1 MNFVIFDWYLSYS
14 FRNCTLPW
22 YRTDNSKMMRNVQSS
37 ELCFWIFPR
46 SCWTIDLDQ
55 FKMKDNVSKLALWF
69 KKPVSQSCAEAKS
82 NTFWRATGQSNLA
95 YKWMATT
102 KASKVWFSYSH
113 NCTLANGAVFYSVCQ
128 V

>member
-1 MNFVIFDWYLSYS
+1 MVTNTGFKDLDITDLIMECLNFVIFDWYLSYS

-37 ELCFWIFPR
+37 ELCFWLFPR

-69 KKPVSQSCAEAKS
+69 
-82 NTFWRATGQSNLA
+82 
-95 YKWMATT
+95 
-102 KASKVWFSYSH
+102 
-113 NCTLANGAVFYSVCQ
+113 
-128 V
+128 